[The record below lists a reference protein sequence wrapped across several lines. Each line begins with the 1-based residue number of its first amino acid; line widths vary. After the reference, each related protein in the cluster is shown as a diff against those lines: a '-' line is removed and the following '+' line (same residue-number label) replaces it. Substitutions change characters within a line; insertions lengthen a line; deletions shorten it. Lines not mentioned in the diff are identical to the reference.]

1 MFRTLTARRIIRK
14 MRGCSQAHLVQT
26 EEDEFFIVKAKDNP
40 QHSRV
45 PVNEAFGTVILRQV
59 GVCAPE
65 PALVVVPPEVL
76 TPEMCYEM
84 EHRRKPLQPGIYF
97 GSRHPGDP
105 RQVPVYDFIPN
116 LLLQQLDNIGDFYGA
131 LVVDKWASN
140 SDGRQ
145 AVFCRAFCTSPLRAY
160 MIDAGN
166 MFGEAAWLF
175 RDAPLAGLYFAPV
188 VYQQI
193 RSLDDFEPWLTR
205 ARLFP
210 EGTIDA
216 VYRAIPSEWID
227 SRPDLEA
234 LLDQLLARRSR
245 IPDLLLDCRAA
256 RPAFFPNWRRPL
268 ARPVRSAPGRN
279 GADQRSAM
287 PL

>member
-1 MFRTLTARRIIRK
+1 

-26 EEDEFFIVKAKDNP
+26 EEDEFFIVKARDNP

-45 PVNEAFGTVILRQV
+45 PVNEAFGTAILRQL
-59 GVCAPE
+59 GICTPE

-76 TPEMCYEM
+76 APEVCYEL
-84 EHRRKPLQPGIYF
+84 EHWRKPLQPGICF

-105 RQVPVYDFIPN
+105 RQVAVYDFIPSP
-116 LLLQQLDNIGDFYGA
+116 LLQQVENVRHFYGA
-131 LVVDKWASN
+131 LVVDRWTSN

-145 AVFCRAFCTSPLRAY
+145 AVFCRATRKSPFRAY

-166 MFGEAAWLF
+166 MFGDASWIF

-188 VYQQI
+188 VYERI
-193 RSLDDFEPWLTR
+193 TSLDDFEPWLTR

-210 EGTIDA
+210 EAAIDA
-216 VYRAIPSEWID
+216 VYRALPSEWID

-234 LLDQLLARRSR
+234 MLDRLLARRPR

-256 RPAFFPNWRRPL
+256 RPALFPNWSRPL
-268 ARPVRSAPGRN
+268 PRPVCSGPGRK
-279 GADQRSAM
+279 GAAQIRAI
-287 PL
+287 PK